1 MNKSWLV
8 MKHEYFRHVK
18 RKRFILALLSLPLFV
33 ILMVAIGV
41 LSATLSFDD
50 KPVGYLDRSGV
61 LSQPIQPDVEAPVPF
76 RKPIKFIPFQ
86 EESQANASLESN
98 QIQAFYT
105 IPVDYME
112 TGQVEVVSQKAID
125 SSVNNAFRVFL
136 KTNLLKNTNPEISNR
151 VISGAR
157 FETKAIE
164 STRNLSSENILNY
177 ILPFLAGFM
186 LMLAI
191 NISGGYLLQAVVEEK
206 ENRTMEIIVTSVSPT
221 QLMTGKVLG
230 NLSVGL
236 TQLVVWLLFGAF
248 GVGILMRLIPQLQNT
263 QIDTTFLIIMV
274 FTFLPAFVMIAAM
287 MAALGATATETREAQ
302 QIAGIFTIP
311 IAIPFW
317 FAGVLIEN
325 PNSPFAIFLSLFPF
339 TAPVSLPLRS
349 AFTTIPGWQ
358 IILTIV
364 LLIALAIAALWLAG
378 RAFRLGMLRYGKR
391 LSLKELFQKS

>member
-8 MKHEYFRHVK
+8 MKHEYIRHVK
-18 RKRFILALLSLPLFV
+18 RKRFILALLSLPMFV
-33 ILMVAIGV
+33 ILMVAIGI

-61 LSQPIQPDVEAPVPF
+61 LTQPIQPDVEAPVPF
-76 RKPIKFIPFQ
+76 RNPIKFLPFQ
-86 EESQANASLESN
+86 EESQARASLESN
-98 QIQAFYT
+98 QIQAIYI
-105 IPVDYME
+105 IPADYME

-125 SSVNNAFRVFL
+125 LSVINSFRAFL
-136 KTNLLKNTNPEISNR
+136 ETNLLKNTNPEISER
-151 VISGAR
+151 VISGAQ
-157 FETKAIE
+157 FETRAIE
-164 STRNLSSENILNY
+164 SNRNLSSENILNY
-177 ILPFLAGFM
+177 ILPFIAGFM

-248 GVGILMRLIPQLQNT
+248 GVGIIMRLIPELQNT

-311 IAIPFW
+311 IAIPIW

-339 TAPVSLPLRS
+339 TAPISLPLRA
-349 AFTTIPGWQ
+349 AFTNIPSWQ

-364 LLIALAIAALWLAG
+364 LLTALAIAALWLAG
-378 RAFRLGMLRYGKR
+378 RAFRMGMLRYGKR
-391 LSLKELFQKS
+391 LTLKELFRKA

>member
-8 MKHEYFRHVK
+8 MKHEYLRHVK
-18 RKRFILALLSLPLFV
+18 RKRFILAVLSLPFFI
-33 ILMVAIGV
+33 ILMVAIGI
-41 LSATLSFDD
+41 LSATLSFND
-50 KPVGYLDRSGV
+50 KPVGYLDQSGI
-61 LSQPIQPDVEAPVPF
+61 LSQPIQPASEAPVPF
-76 RKPIKFIPFQ
+76 RKPIRFLPFQ
-86 EESQANASLESN
+86 DESEARAALDSD
-98 QIQAFYT
+98 QIQAFY
-105 IPVDYME
+105 ILPPDYMK
-112 TGQVEVVSQKAID
+112 TGQVEIVSQKAID
-125 SSVNNAFRVFL
+125 SSVNSSFRVFL
-136 KTNLLKNTNPEISNR
+136 KANLLRNTTAEISNR
-151 VISGAR
+151 ILSGAQI
-157 FETKAIE
+157 ETRATE
-164 STRNLSSENILNY
+164 GDRNMSSENILNF

-206 ENRTMEIIVTSVSPT
+206 ENRTMEIVITSVSPT
-221 QLMTGKVLG
+221 QLMTGKILG

-236 TQLVVWLLFGAF
+236 TQLVVWLLFGAL
-248 GVGILMRLIPQLQNT
+248 GVGIIMRSFPQLQST
-263 QIDTTFLIIMV
+263 QIDTTFLVIMI

-339 TAPVSLPLRS
+339 TAPVSLPLRA

-364 LLIALAIAALWLAG
+364 LLITFAIAALWLAG
-378 RAFRLGMLRYGKR
+378 RAFRMGMLRYGKR
-391 LSLKELFQKS
+391 LSLKELFQKA